1 MAGTSHAPE
10 GCSTRPQLT
19 ISPAS
24 IEVLVGDACPFTVHT
39 DNPVE
44 WSVKPEV
51 GSIDPHGIYLAPVRL
66 NGSRSI
72 VVLAKESG
80 GRYATATVAL
90 SDTPQRIEWLGWFSV
105 VVAALIGAGVLVF
118 WKGPAT
124 LLAFVMVM
132 GALGSML
139 HFASSFADY
148 VGNRTF
154 KASWFWYYVSRPFVG
169 GGLAVIFYFL
179 CGTGWVVPA
188 NPSGVM
194 TVGTVSA
201 LVGLFSDKAMRKLS
215 DILDVVLAAKD
226 ERKDKVS

>member
-1 MAGTSHAPE
+1 MAGISHAPE
-10 GCSTRPQLT
+10 GCVTRPKLT
-19 ISPAS
+19 ILPAS
-24 IEVLVGDACPFTVHT
+24 AEVLVGDACSFTVHT

-44 WSVKPEV
+44 WSVKPLV
-51 GSIDPHGIYLAPVRL
+51 GSIDPQGIYLAPERL

-72 VVLAKESG
+72 VVLAKEGG
-80 GRYATATVAL
+80 GRYATATITL
-90 SDTPQRIEWLGWFSV
+90 SDAPRKIEWLGRFGIV
-105 VVAALIGAGVLVF
+105 MAALIGAGVLVL
-118 WKGPAT
+118 WTGPAT
-124 LLAFVMVM
+124 LLAFVMAM

-139 HFASSFADY
+139 HFASSFADF

-154 KASWFWYYVSRPFVG
+154 RASWFWYYLSRPFVG

-179 CGTGWVVPA
+179 CGTGWVAPA
-188 NPSGVM
+188 NPSGLM

-201 LVGLFSDKAMRKLS
+201 LVGLFSDKAVRKLS